1 MMAAEGK
8 LVPNCKKMANDRLDI
23 VIFGAT
29 GYTGKYVVQNA
40 TQMCKDQK
48 LKFGIAGRRKE
59 ALEAVIKEFA
69 SDIDVPIILAD
80 IKDEE
85 SLKKMTEQ
93 AKVLISCCG
102 PYIFYGEPVVKAC
115 IATRTHYVDVT
126 GEIQFMEQMQLEYN
140 EAAKEAGVY
149 IVSACGFDCIP
160 CDLGIIFTQQKF
172 EGDVNAIEV
181 YLNVWST
188 STRQKGSYGNY
199 ATWESVVHSLGHKN
213 ELRELRKKLYSN
225 SKLPE
230 LTPKLK
236 SRGLLHR
243 SNVAEGWS
251 TPAPTADRAV
261 ALRTQHFLYN
271 KYKDRPAQVQF
282 YATFKTFYEFLM
294 VAIFGMIFLIMSRI
308 SCGRKLLLK
317 HPALFSNGFITRENP
332 NMENHKS
339 MRFDM
344 TIVAHGWTE
353 KLVEPTDK
361 HTDPPNKKVITKVS
375 GESPG
380 YELTSVVALLSAI
393 TILNEK
399 DKIPDNGGVL
409 TPGAAFGKT
418 SLIEQMVKHNVK
430 FEVIS
435 TNVQS
440 NM

>member
-1 MMAAEGK
+1 MT
-8 LVPNCKKMANDRLDI
+8 NNRLDI

-29 GYTGKYVVQNA
+29 GYTGKHVVKNA

-80 IKDEE
+80 TKDEE
-85 SLKKMTEQ
+85 SLKKMTAQ

-115 IATRTHYVDVT
+115 IATHTHYIDVT
-126 GEIQFMEQMQLEYN
+126 GEVQFMEQMQLEYN

-160 CDLGIIFTQQKF
+160 CDLGIIFSQQKF
-172 EGDVNAIEV
+172 EGEVNAIEI
-181 YLNVWST
+181 YMNVWST
-188 STRQKGSYGNY
+188 NPEQKGSYINY
-199 ATWESVVHSLGHKN
+199 ATWESAVHSVGHKN

-236 SRGLLHR
+236 SRGLVHR
-243 SNVAEGWS
+243 SDAAKGWS

-261 ALRTQHFLYN
+261 AVRTQHFLYN
-271 KYKDRPAQVQF
+271 KYKVRPVQIQF

-294 VAIFGMIFLIMSRI
+294 VAIVGMVLLIMSPI
-308 SCGRKLLLK
+308 SYGRNLLLK
-317 HPALFSNGFITRENP
+317 YPALFTNGFITRENP
-332 NMENHKS
+332 NMEKHKS
-339 MRFDM
+339 IRFDITM
-344 TIVAHGWTE
+344 VARGWTE
-353 KLVEPTDK
+353 KLAEPTDK
-361 HTDPPNKKVITKVS
+361 HTDLPNKKVITKVS
-375 GESPG
+375 GESPA

-435 TNVQS
+435 TDVRS
-440 NM
+440 NL